1 MRVALLHNPS
11 SGSEDHTDNEI
22 IRDIR
27 QAGHEVPHVSTT
39 VGELTAALQQ
49 QPCDLILIAGGDGTV
64 SRAACQLAGWHIPLS
79 ILPLGTANNTALSLA
94 IPKRLKKL
102 AKSWQTAHRL
112 PFDLAVLDDG
122 VVRQR
127 YAEAAGWGVFPS
139 SIERAKREGSAGSV
153 RRTLKRNRQLFRKRA
168 REAEVR
174 PYQVEVDGRDYS
186 GDYVLVEVVNVPLI
200 GPQLP
205 LSPFS
210 DPGDGLLE
218 VVLAGEGER
227 AALERLADGERADGV
242 LVTQR
247 GARVRVTASEGLMH
261 VDGRL
266 LRHPAEAHGFEI
278 NVEARSLEYLSA
290 AQPQRQANVTTTG
303 K

>member
-1 MRVALLHNPS
+1 MLVALLHNPS
-11 SGSEDHTDNEI
+11 AGSEDHTDHEI
-22 IRDIR
+22 IRELR
-27 QAGHEVPHVSTT
+27 QAGHEVAHVSTS
-39 VGELTAALQQ
+39 VGELTAALHGR
-49 QPCDLILIAGGDGTV
+49 PCDLILVAGGDGTV
-64 SRAACQLAGWHIPLS
+64 SRTACQLAGWRIPLS

-102 AKSWQTAHRL
+102 AKSWQLADRQ

-127 YAEAAGWGVFPS
+127 YAEAAGWGVFAG

-168 REAEVR
+168 REGEAR
-174 PYQVEVDGRDYS
+174 HYRVEVDGRDYS
-186 GDYVLVEVVNVPLI
+186 GHYVLVEVVNVPLI
-200 GPQLP
+200 GPRLP

-227 AALERLADGERADGV
+227 AALERLADGERAEGA
-242 LVTQR
+242 LPAQR

-261 VDGRL
+261 IDGRL
-266 LRHPAEAHGFEI
+266 QRHPTEPRTFEI
-278 NVEARSLEYLSA
+278 SVEARSIEYLGSP
-290 AQPQRQANVTTTG
+290 QPARQANVTTTG